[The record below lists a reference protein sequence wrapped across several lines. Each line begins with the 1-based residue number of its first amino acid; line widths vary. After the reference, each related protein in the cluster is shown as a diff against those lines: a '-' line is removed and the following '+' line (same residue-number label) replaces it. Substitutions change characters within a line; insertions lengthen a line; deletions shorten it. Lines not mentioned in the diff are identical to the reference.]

1 MNFRTVFLV
10 GKPDGNRLFFRA
22 FFENIEG
29 ELEGESRE
37 ENIGIRCVQNSIY
50 VNFAIANFRDRAL
63 TVIPSIRWQF
73 IRDME
78 TQESVEASAT
88 TGVR

>member
-1 MNFRTVFLV
+1 M
-10 GKPDGNRLFFRA
+10 GKYTYISQA
-22 FFENIEG
+22 I
-29 ELEGESRE
+29 
-37 ENIGIRCVQNSIY
+37 

-63 TVIPSIRWQF
+63 IVISWFEQF

-78 TQESVEASAT
+78 TQESVEALAT

>member
-1 MNFRTVFLV
+1 MKKISV
-10 GKPDGNRLFFRA
+10 P
-22 FFENIEG
+22 
-29 ELEGESRE
+29 
-37 ENIGIRCVQNSIY
+37 CVQNSIY